1 MINFLFINKIIII
14 LVSSFGAYLAFWV
27 YSSDQKA
34 KTNQAFTLMM
44 FLAFSWITLCYFS
57 GILIDNL
64 KLSLFLA
71 RLAYGA
77 TILFFIPFYFF
88 SISFI
93 EKKEKIW
100 FLKVFIPIGSLII
113 FFLSVFTNFMAKEM
127 IPVSIIGV
135 STGIV
140 PALGVG
146 KFIYFGFVFFVTILV
161 IVRLIKAYLY
171 ASSVKKL
178 KLQYFLVGI
187 VIFIITNLIFNV
199 LLASW
204 VGDARYY
211 QIGNYSIIFLLG
223 FTAYAIVKREL
234 FDIKILLTSLFISL
248 IAILLLL
255 DALIFTQEFTFQII
269 KIGILAAFL
278 CFGYFLIRSVL
289 NEIKRRKE
297 LEHLALKLEKAN
309 ARLKDL
315 IEMKEE
321 FLHITSHQ
329 LRTPLTAIRG
339 MISMWCAGDFK
350 KMSKKDRNEMM
361 KRIYLS
367 TERLNNITNDMIDAM
382 ELEGG
387 SQMKQYNFKPVSLVK
402 IIQEAI
408 ETLKTNF
415 DKNNLYLNF
424 KYPKNLPEIQGEENY
439 LSQIFLNLIDNAQK
453 YTSKGGVDINIKKEN
468 NFLVTEI
475 TDTGMGVSK
484 EDEKCLFKKFSR
496 GKRAEQFYTSGTGLG
511 IFIAKKVIEEHNG
524 KISVF
529 SEGKNKGT
537 TFKVH
542 LPIK

>member
-1 MINFLFINKIIII
+1 MIFFSTQIHQFILFLTISIG
-14 LVSSFGAYLAFWV
+14 LWLAFWV
-27 YSSDQKA
+27 Y
-34 KTNQAFTLMM
+34 
-44 FLAFSWITLCYFS
+44 FS
-57 GILIDNL
+57 GREKKINKYFFWMVLIWIFGEIIPYFVFRNIFLPREIL
-64 KLSLFLA
+64 LFLP
-71 RLAYGA
+71 RLEIAF
-77 TILFFIPFYFF
+77 IFIFFIFFYFF
-88 SISFI
+88 SIYFI
-93 EKKEKIW
+93 KEEKKFPIFNKVIPLIAIIGAFLAIFTNLFQESIKITEEG
-100 FLKVFIPIGSLII
+100 IGLDLILTLEGKIIWLGFVISITLFI
-113 FFLSVFTNFMAKEM
+113 FFRFLAN
-127 IPVSIIGV
+127 
-135 STGIV
+135 
-140 PALGVG
+140 
-146 KFIYFGFVFFVTILV
+146 YFGTAQ
-161 IVRLIKAYLY
+161 KH
-171 ASSVKKL
+171 KL
-178 KLQYFLVGI
+178 KLQYFLIGI
-187 VIFIITNLIFNV
+187 SFWITINLIFNV
-199 LLASW
+199 YFSLIQNTFLYA
-204 VGDARYY
+204 YF
-211 QIGNYSIIFLLG
+211 GNYSIIILFG

-234 FDIKILLTSLFISL
+234 FDIKIVLTSIFVSL
-248 IAILLLL
+248 IAVLLSFDILFLTPDFLHQVLKLL
-255 DALIFTQEFTFQII
+255 
-269 KIGILAAFL
+269 ILAAFL

-297 LEHLALKLEKAN
+297 LEHLTLKLERAN

-315 IEMKEE
+315 IDVKEE

-402 IIQEAI
+402 IIQNTI

-424 KYPKNLPEIQGEENY
+424 KYPKNLPEIYGDENY
-439 LSQIFLNLIDNAQK
+439 LNQVFLNLVDNAQK

-468 NFLVTEI
+468 NFLVAEI